1 MRNRHVPF
9 LLRLL
14 WALPC
19 TSVGACLV
27 VLVILLGG
35 TLRRVGHTLEIALS
49 VTQRQVPPWAAGLD
63 FAAIT
68 LGHIIVGQSHEV
80 LAILRAHE
88 RVHVSQYERLGALF
102 LVAYP
107 ASSLLAWLRGGSPYH
122 GNRFEQQAVAQAAA
136 QRNAG

>member
-1 MRNRHVPF
+1 MRTRPLSW
-9 LLRLL
+9 LLMPCALL
-14 WALPC
+14 
-19 TSVGACLV
+19 
-27 VLVILLGG
+27 
-35 TLRRVGHTLEIALS
+35 ALS
-49 VTQRQVPPWAAGLD
+49 TGAWAAFDRPDGQPPFGLD